1 MCVCVCVCMLLT
13 GGAVNSVSPRLTV
26 LTRSSME
33 TLVALALAIAM
44 VTIMTLP
51 VIGAPAADVSG
62 AFEALVAIVTGAT
75 GVILQGRQ
83 IHDIIII
90 IMIMIM
96 IMIIIIMCCLVM
108 HKTYVE
114 LYSVFKGDDLKHRW
128 SH

>member
-1 MCVCVCVCMLLT
+1 MLHSVRVCVCMLLT

-75 GVILQGRQ
+75 RVILQGRQ

-96 IMIIIIMCCLVM
+96 MMMMMLMIIIIIIIIEFKTCTQCCV
-108 HKTYVE
+108 
-114 LYSVFKGDDLKHRW
+114 SDDGCF
-128 SH
+128 